1 MKHRR
6 TVHHHASMRRGATAL
21 LVTAL
26 LALSACGGS
35 EDAADNG
42 RLAFSHPNSSAPV
55 TKAVQKYAE
64 DRATELGYELVVD
77 DPKQQVAVQVTS
89 IETWTTQRV
98 KGITMFSSDVSAT
111 AAARD
116 KAKAEGIKWA
126 TYGSGNEDGDG
137 AVKFSHAQSGEL
149 LGQDAVAWI
158 KAQDEPQKVLLLTA
172 TTAPVLSD
180 RWTVP
185 ADMIESQ
192 TSAEIVVSQDAIT
205 QETGLRVAETAL
217 AAHPD
222 LRVVIAMNDD
232 AALGATKAFS
242 DRGIDP
248 ESVYIGGQDGSLEAL
263 EAVKKGGY
271 YKATVSVNI
280 PAVGK
285 AVVDALVQQI
295 DGEGDGVI
303 EVQPILGTRDDAEG
317 LDELIGHYG

>member
-6 TVHHHASMRRGATAL
+6 HVHRHASVRRGAAAL
-21 LVTAL
+21 LATAV

-35 EDAADNG
+35 DDAADNG

-64 DRATELGYELVVD
+64 DRAAELGYELVVD
-77 DPKQQVAVQVTS
+77 DPKQQVAVQVSS

-116 KAKAEGIKWA
+116 KAKADGIKWA

-158 KAQDEPQKVLLLTA
+158 RAQDEPQKVLLLTA

-185 ADMIESQ
+185 ADLIESQ

-205 QETGLRVAETAL
+205 QEAGLRVAETAL

-232 AALGATKAFS
+232 AALGAMKAFS

-248 ESVYIGGQDGSLEAL
+248 ESVYIGGQDGSREAL
-263 EAVKKGGY
+263 EAIKAGGY

-303 EVQPILGTRDDAEG
+303 EVQPILGTSDDTDG
-317 LDELIGHYG
+317 LDELIGHYE